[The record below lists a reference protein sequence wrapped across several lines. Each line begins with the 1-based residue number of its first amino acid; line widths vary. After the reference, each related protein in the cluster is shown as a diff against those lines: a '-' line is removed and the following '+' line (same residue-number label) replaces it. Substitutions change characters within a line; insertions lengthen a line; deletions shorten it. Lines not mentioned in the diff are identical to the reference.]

1 MASLTSRQAIQIF
14 GWLNVRTT
22 LTWNDV
28 LRLRLSLDQ
37 LMAYGLRAAELF
49 GIQPDPVQWIRHA
62 GAGLKHA
69 RFMQPWGANPFVHF
83 GADLADVLSME
94 LTVVE
99 LVRMNVTYAQLL
111 EHGMTQRTEAMFKLD
126 EAEWEMLGKRSQQ

>member
-1 MASLTSRQAIQIF
+1 
-14 GWLNVRTT
+14 
-22 LTWNDV
+22 
-28 LRLRLSLDQ
+28 
-37 LMAYGLRAAELF
+37 MAYGLRAAELF

-126 EAEWEMLGKRSQQ
+126 EAEWEMLGKRLQQ